1 MKPKNL
7 FIITGGPGV
16 GKTLLLNE
24 LNRQGYETVPEDARQ
39 IIREQM
45 RISGE
50 GLPWKNKALYSELM
64 LQASVETY
72 KRTINEGTSNSVF
85 FDRGILDTICYM
97 QMENI
102 PISDELLTTASL
114 HPYQSKVF
122 ILPPW
127 EEIYETDSER
137 KQTWEEAV
145 YTFEKMKATY
155 LKFRYEII
163 EVPKTTIEKR
173 AEFVL
178 NAIFTR
184 FKL

>member
-1 MKPKNL
+1 MKNQKL
-7 FIITGGPGV
+7 YIITGGPGV
-16 GKTLLLNE
+16 GKTVLLRE
-24 LNRQGYETVPEDARQ
+24 LDRQGYETVPEDARR

-45 RISGE
+45 RINGE
-50 GLPWKNKALYSELM
+50 GLPWKDKALYSELM
-64 LQASVETY
+64 LEASIKAY
-72 KRTINEGTSNSVF
+72 KRIINEPSINIVF

-102 PISDELLTTASL
+102 PISDELRITVSL
-114 HPYQSKVF
+114 HPYQTKVF

-155 LKFRYEII
+155 LEFGYEIV
-163 EVPKTTIEKR
+163 EVPKTSVQKR
-173 AEFVL
+173 AGFVL
-178 NAIFTR
+178 DVVNNFSQ
-184 FKL
+184 K